1 MNEYGYVKVGASTLE
16 LKVSDTIYNVQMMKK
31 QIDEAVNKNIQIISF
46 PELSITGYT
55 CGDLFNQDIL
65 IDKS

>member
-16 LKVSDTIYNVQMMKK
+16 LKVSDTIYNVQMIKK

-46 PELSITGYT
+46 PAFL
-55 CGDLFNQDIL
+55 
-65 IDKS
+65 

>member
-31 QIDEAVNKNIQIISF
+31 QIDEAVKAVEESRRKI
-46 PELSITGYT
+46 ERE
-55 CGDLFNQDIL
+55 
-65 IDKS
+65 